1 MTIEQLNKMEEIS
14 LLIEEMITK
23 EDEKNVMQLI
33 IIAIGTKQITQKYFK
48 YLVNKWIDKTQEN
61 K

>member
-23 EDEKNVMQLI
+23 EDEKNIMQLI

>member
-1 MTIEQLNKMEEIS
+1 MTIEQLNKMQEIS
-14 LLIEEMITK
+14 LLIEDMITK
-23 EDEKNVMQLI
+23 EDEKDVMQLI